1 MNNAVTLRSPT
12 SSRASLSQRVAR
24 IEVPPL
30 PAPSEAEGS
39 SLSQPQTTVRS
50 PELSMRI

>member
-12 SSRASLSQRVAR
+12 LSRASLSQRVAR

-30 PAPSEAEGS
+30 S
-39 SLSQPQTTVRS
+39 SLSQPQTMVRS
-50 PELSMRI
+50 PELSMRT